1 MTYLPAAIFQPVA
14 ASTGS
19 IPASRQAVLD
29 LVRRGERTVNTLAA
43 KLRIS
48 DNAVRVHLVAL
59 EPDGLIK
66 RSGTVRSGAAG
77 QPAAEYDLTP
87 AGEQALSAAF
97 PAALVAL
104 TEAAGAK
111 LDARARRALFLEA
124 GKRLAET
131 MKPADS
137 GSLQERAESCASLIE
152 SLGGGATVTF
162 HRGHAVVEGAG
173 CPLAAAVRGEPA
185 TCSIIEG
192 LLESHTGVKAEQ
204 QCTHGDRPSC
214 RFRLTA

>member
-1 MTYLPAAIFQPVA
+1 MT

-19 IPASRQAVLD
+19 LPASRQAVLD

-43 KLRIS
+43 RMRIS
-48 DNAVRVHLVAL
+48 DNAVRVHLAAL
-59 EPDGLIK
+59 ERDGLIK
-66 RSGTVRSGAAG
+66 RTGTVRSGAAG

-97 PAALVAL
+97 PAALIAL

-111 LDARARRALFLEA
+111 LDVRARRALFLEA
-124 GKRLAET
+124 GKRLAAT
-131 MKPADS
+131 MVPSDS

-152 SLGGGATVTF
+152 GLGGSAKVTVN
-162 HRGHAVVEGAG
+162 RGHAVVEGTG
-173 CPLAAAVRGEPA
+173 CPLAAAVRGEPG

-192 LLESHTGVKAEQ
+192 LLEAHAGVKAEQ
-204 QCTHGDRPSC
+204 QCSHGDRPSC

>member
-1 MTYLPAAIFQPVA
+1 
-14 ASTGS
+14 
-19 IPASRQAVLD
+19 VLD

-59 EPDGLIK
+59 ERDGLIK

-77 QPAAEYDLTP
+77 QPAAEYDLTT

-104 TEAAGAK
+104 TGAAGAK
-111 LDARARRALFLEA
+111 LDTRARRALFLEA
-124 GKRLAET
+124 GKRLAAT
-131 MKPADS
+131 MSPRDS
-137 GSLQERAESCASLIE
+137 GSLQDRAESCATLIE
-152 SLGGGATVTF
+152 SLGGSATLTVN
-162 HRGHAVVEGAG
+162 RGHAMIEGAG

-192 LLESHTGVKAEQ
+192 LLESHAGVKAEQ
-204 QCTHGDRPSC
+204 QCTHGERPSC

>member
-1 MTYLPAAIFQPVA
+1 VA

-19 IPASRQAVLD
+19 LPASRQAVLD

-59 EPDGLIK
+59 ERDGLIK